1 LKSESQNE
9 KNKIDDLHRK
19 IDSLR
24 HKRKEMKTRIEKSE
38 ELSKKELS
46 IDTENSESS
55 IDQSSEKEIEIDRRP
70 RVDFIEIR
78 ETFEKLFVRLR
89 AEKVPIQEIERILD
103 REGFTDLEITISQL
117 KGILSR

>member
-1 LKSESQNE
+1 MKSESQNE